1 EGHVY
6 TFSSSVSTDITTISS
21 DALEP
26 IVYTAGTGN
35 VYWVASYTGQ
45 VRMYT
50 HLADCES
57 QNSARTRRVSCIE
70 ATPVTWSPLTG
81 LFTDAAGTVPYT
93 GTPEFAVYASPSAN
107 TTYTATATNGVCV
120 YTDTVEVTVTPAPT
134 APTGATTQTLENGDS
149 LADLVVNGTNLVWY
163 ADAALTQVIPNT
175 TQVVDGTTYYVVSES
190 GACQSASLAIT
201 VIIDPCTMLA
211 APTGNTAQ
219 SVMLGD
225 TIAELDA
232 TGTNLVWYADANLT
246 TVIPNT
252 TVAVNGTTYYVVST
266 TEDCQSAALA
276 ITVTVIDPCA
286 DVVTPTGAAT
296 QTVLV
301 G

>member
-120 YTDTVEVTVTPAPT
+120 YTDTVEVTVTR
-134 APTGATTQTLENGDS
+134 
-149 LADLVVNGTNLVWY
+149 
-163 ADAALTQVIPNT
+163 
-175 TQVVDGTTYYVVSES
+175 SE
-190 GACQSASLAIT
+190 
-201 VIIDPCTMLA
+201 
-211 APTGNTAQ
+211 
-219 SVMLGD
+219 
-225 TIAELDA
+225 ERR
-232 TGTNLVWYADANLT
+232 
-246 TVIPNT
+246 
-252 TVAVNGTTYYVVST
+252 
-266 TEDCQSAALA
+266 
-276 ITVTVIDPCA
+276 
-286 DVVTPTGAAT
+286 
-296 QTVLV
+296 V
-301 G
+301 GKECRSRWSQ

>member
-1 EGHVY
+1 
-6 TFSSSVSTDITTISS
+6 
-21 DALEP
+21 
-26 IVYTAGTGN
+26 
-35 VYWVASYTGQ
+35 
-45 VRMYT
+45 
-50 HLADCES
+50 
-57 QNSARTRRVSCIE
+57 
-70 ATPVTWSPLTG
+70 VT
-81 LFTDAAGTVPYT
+81 
-93 GTPEFAVYASPSAN
+93 
-107 TTYTATATNGVCV
+107 
-120 YTDTVEVTVTPAPT
+120 
-134 APTGATTQTLENGDS
+134 
-149 LADLVVNGTNLVWY
+149 
-163 ADAALTQVIPNT
+163 
-175 TQVVDGTTYYVVSES
+175 ES

-225 TIAELDA
+225 TIAELDV

-252 TVAVNGTTYYVVST
+252 TVAVNGTTYYVVAT

-301 G
+301 GATIASLVVDGDNLVWYADEALTTVLPEATLLVRSEER